1 MAFSPETYALLAG
14 KGGGGGG
21 GSFPTPTAAD
31 VGSALTVQ
39 KVPVQGATIVPEQT
53 ITFDEE
59 FVAVLTPVEDYQTM
73 FIIGADVLAVVD
85 GVSYYSRVVDDD
97 GAVIFFGDER
107 FQIYVYNG
115 GLVFFDDFGEA
126 STVAC
131 YAAGYA
137 YDYAL
142 DPYVGGDV
150 VLSGPYSDPVLVK
163 GDYAALAEKIASNK
177 PVSGLKISPSSSSLA
192 VHVLFSIEQESNDI
206 YMVFFNSEGTTSW
219 FIYPD
224 NTIRTDD

>member
-1 MAFSPETYALLAG
+1 MKMSFSPETYALCIG
-14 KGGGGGG
+14 RGGGGG

-53 ITFDEE
+53 ITLDED
-59 FVAVLTPVEDYQTM
+59 FTALLTSVEDYQTM
-73 FIIGADVLAVVD
+73 FISGAEVFAVVD
-85 GVSYYSRVVDDD
+85 GESYYSRVV
-97 GAVIFFGDER
+97 GNLFLEFGDGR
-107 FQIYVYNG
+107 FQMCVEDG
-115 GLVFFDDFGEA
+115 HLLFFDDFGEA

-137 YDYAL
+137 YEYVL
-142 DPYVGGDV
+142 DPYVGWDV
-150 VLSGPYSDPVLVK
+150 VLSGTYSDPVLVK
-163 GDYAALAEKIASNK
+163 GDYATLAEKIASNK

-192 VHVLFSIEQESNDI
+192 VHVLYSIEQESNDI

-219 FIYPD
+219 IIYPD